1 MLPTGMKMGC
11 ARGRRAWTSL
21 LRRFFGC
28 GNQHFTVDS
37 TALYWLYLSAEL
49 VPLHVG
55 QYSERR
61 ARTGRVFAPLG
72 FLGPSERHA
81 EAGHAHTEPL
91 RKLLLLLDHL
101 E

>member
-11 ARGRRAWTSL
+11 AARA
-21 LRRFFGC
+21 G
-28 GNQHFTVDS
+28 GGED
-37 TALYWLYLSAEL
+37 
-49 VPLHVG
+49 LHVG
-55 QYSERR
+55 QFSERR

>member
-1 MLPTGMKMGC
+1 MR
-11 ARGRRAWTSL
+11 ARAAGVD
-21 LRRFFGC
+21 FFVECRHCGC

>member
-1 MLPTGMKMGC
+1 MGC

-21 LRRFFGC
+21 LPVRCGC